1 MHNPALNQHFLSSK
15 ADQNC
20 DNMIEDDN
28 LNKKKVSN
36 PSLVKKRCIDNFET
50 VMKKMVE
57 VCGMSVV
64 GIYHDPNVKLL
75 SMFKH

>member
-1 MHNPALNQHFLSSK
+1 MHNSNQHFLSSE
-15 ADQNC
+15 AAQNY
-20 DNMIEDDN
+20 MIEDYN
-28 LNKKKVSN
+28 LNKKKLSN